1 MDFYLIE
8 ILIVILLSIFQSVFG
23 IGLLL
28 YGTPLFLLLGNDF
41 FYSLNILLPIS
52 MTISFLQIRNRKVSF
67 KTDFLKLF
75 NFITLPILILTLIIL
90 IFNYK
95 NINIVFIVAFVI
107 IFFSIINI
115 FFKKKFSIF
124 FKNNMVKKLVFV
136 SIGLIHGLTNLG
148 GSLLAIAS
156 TQMNKSKE
164 VTRYCVAYGYLI
176 MGFIQLIV
184 IFLFSDNQFVF
195 SRLYMIIIPIL
206 IYKPS
211 QKVFFK
217 FSHIEFSSILN
228 IIALLFG
235 LYLLINLIY

>member
-67 KTDFLKLF
+67 KIDFLKLF
-75 NFITLPILILTLIIL
+75 NFITLPTLILTLLIL

-95 NINIVFIVAFVI
+95 NINIILIVAFVI
-107 IFFSIINI
+107 IFFSLINI
-115 FFKKKFSIF
+115 FFKKKLSIL
-124 FKNNMVKKLVFV
+124 FKNNVVKKLVFV
-136 SIGLIHGLTNLG
+136 SIGLVHGLTNLG
-148 GSLLAIAS
+148 GSLLAITS
-156 TQMNKSKE
+156 TQMNTSKE
-164 VTRYCVAYGYLI
+164 ITRYCVAYGYLI
-176 MGFIQLIV
+176 MGGIQLIV

-195 SRLYMIIIPIL
+195 SRLYMILIPIL

-228 IIALLFG
+228 VIALLFG
-235 LYLLINLIY
+235 LYLLIKLNL

>member
-75 NFITLPILILTLIIL
+75 NFITLPVLILTLIIL

-115 FFKKKFSIF
+115 FF
-124 FKNNMVKKLVFV
+124 
-136 SIGLIHGLTNLG
+136 
-148 GSLLAIAS
+148 
-156 TQMNKSKE
+156 
-164 VTRYCVAYGYLI
+164 
-176 MGFIQLIV
+176 
-184 IFLFSDNQFVF
+184 
-195 SRLYMIIIPIL
+195 
-206 IYKPS
+206 
-211 QKVFFK
+211 
-217 FSHIEFSSILN
+217 
-228 IIALLFG
+228 
-235 LYLLINLIY
+235 

>member
-115 FFKKKFSIF
+115 FLR
-124 FKNNMVKKLVFV
+124 KN
-136 SIGLIHGLTNLG
+136 
-148 GSLLAIAS
+148 
-156 TQMNKSKE
+156 
-164 VTRYCVAYGYLI
+164 
-176 MGFIQLIV
+176 
-184 IFLFSDNQFVF
+184 FLFF
-195 SRLYMIIIPIL
+195 L
-206 IYKPS
+206 K
-211 QKVFFK
+211 
-217 FSHIEFSSILN
+217 
-228 IIALLFG
+228 
-235 LYLLINLIY
+235 